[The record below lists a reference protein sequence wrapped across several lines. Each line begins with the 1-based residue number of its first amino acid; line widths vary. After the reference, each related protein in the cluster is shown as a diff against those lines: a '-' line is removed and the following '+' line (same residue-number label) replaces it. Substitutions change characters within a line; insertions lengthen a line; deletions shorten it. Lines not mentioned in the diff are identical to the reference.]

1 LTFDY
6 FRNLPTATSPGRALG
21 SETEYGII
29 SPGQPSLS
37 PISTST
43 SVVLAYADS
52 LGLGADDRTRWDF
65 SPEYPLRD
73 TRGFDLGLARPT
85 PNINPNA
92 PGLANLVLYNGG
104 RFYVDHAHPEYSTP
118 EVDDPLAAVL
128 WDKAGDRIAFRACQH
143 LQTQQKGF
151 PVVLY
156 KNNVDGKGAS
166 YGTHENYSVARSVPF
181 SILAHSLIPFFVSR
195 IVYTGAGRVGLGPA
209 SEKPGYQISQRA
221 DYIETEISLETTLNR
236 GIINTR
242 DEPHADYEN
251 WRRLHVIVGDGN
263 MSEVAQYLK
272 IGLTSLVIDA
282 IEHGEDFS
290 DLTLEDPV
298 ADIKHLSRDLECST
312 SLSLAD
318 GRQLTAI
325 EIQREYLE
333 RVVRKLTEE
342 GSSFSE
348 ERTSDLFERWE
359 KVLDDLEESPLST
372 AGYLDWTA
380 KLALLEGIRQRNG
393 LEWDHAK
400 LAALDLAYANISPSG
415 IFQKLVNAGR
425 METLLTEESI
435 LRATFTPPSG
445 TRAWLRGQ
453 MVEKF
458 GSEIAAASWDRLVVR
473 KPDDGHLTLLVSDP
487 LSMTR
492 DDVVDVIN
500 NSESAVDVVTALQD
514 SMKGQS

>member
-1 LTFDY
+1 M
-6 FRNLPTATSPGRALG
+6 
-21 SETEYGII
+21 
-29 SPGQPSLS
+29 QC
-37 PISTST
+37 
-43 SVVLAYADS
+43 
-52 LGLGADDRTRWDF
+52 
-65 SPEYPLRD
+65 
-73 TRGFDLGLARPT
+73 
-85 PNINPNA
+85 
-92 PGLANLVLYNGG
+92 
-104 RFYVDHAHPEYSTP
+104 
-118 EVDDPLAAVL
+118 AV
-128 WDKAGDRIAFRACQH
+128 
-143 LQTQQKGF
+143 
-151 PVVLY
+151 
-156 KNNVDGKGAS
+156 
-166 YGTHENYSVARSVPF
+166 

-325 EIQREYLE
+325 EINASIWRGRANL
-333 RVVRKLTEE
+333 RKRDLV
-342 GSSFSE
+342 SE